1 MIKRPAL
8 LLLLALGACNSGQD
22 DGVGGVSA
30 AEASALNAAAAQL
43 DARAGAASPQ
53 SRPPVPTGDRPGAM
67 APDSK
72 KAAPFTGTALQ
83 SHQMG

>member
-1 MIKRPAL
+1 MTKRPAL

-30 AEASALNAAAAQL
+30 AEASAINAAAAQL

-53 SRPPVPTGDRPGAM
+53 EAGLNPAAVAAARADRRQAGGN
-67 APDSK
+67 
-72 KAAPFTGTALQ
+72 AAR
-83 SHQMG
+83 